1 MINEFM
7 LSWPLFKYTYLAG
20 WSIGLLL
27 SLLGV
32 LIVARD
38 QIFIG
43 AAISQASA
51 LGISIALVVLPFFS
65 GSIPEY
71 SHEYLIAAMAV
82 VFSIAASWFTSNKNL
97 AAESHEAVTGF
108 VFLACSSLSVILVS
122 KSPHG
127 MEEINRLLSSSIIG
141 ATIGDVTC
149 FTALF
154 LITAAALFFLWRQ
167 FTLLAID
174 HEMAFSIGI
183 PTTFYNAL
191 FSVWLGLA
199 LGLSIRVSGMLFVF
213 GGLVLPALAAKNISR
228 DIERMFILSPVISLV
243 SNISAFVF
251 ANYYDYP
258 PAQISVAFLSF
269 VLVIAWFVKAIRRGR
284 Y

>member
-1 MINEFM
+1 MINEFI
-7 LSWPLFKYTYLAG
+7 LSWQLFKYTYLAG

-51 LGISIALVVLPFFS
+51 LGISLALVILPAVS
-65 GSIPEY
+65 GIIPEY
-71 SHEYLIAAMAV
+71 LHECLIVAMAV
-82 VFSIAASWFTSNKNL
+82 IFSIAASWLTSNKNL
-97 AAESHEAVTGF
+97 VADSHEAVTGF

-127 MEEINRLLSSSIIG
+127 TEEINRLLSSSIIG
-141 ATIGDVTC
+141 ATIGDVSC
-149 FTALF
+149 FAALF
-154 LITAAALFFLWRQ
+154 LVTALTLRFLWRH
-167 FTLLAID
+167 FTLIAID
-174 HEMAFSIGI
+174 NEMAFSIGI
-183 PTTFYNAL
+183 PTSLYNLA
-191 FSVWLGLA
+191 FSIWLGLA

-213 GGLVLPALAAKNISR
+213 GGLVLPALAAKNFSH
-228 DIERMFILSPVISLV
+228 DIKRMFILSPIISLI
-243 SNISAFVF
+243 SNILAFVF

-269 VLVIAWFVKAIRRGR
+269 ILMSAWFIKIFRRSDG
-284 Y
+284 

>member
-1 MINEFM
+1 MIAEFI
-7 LSWPLFKYTYLAG
+7 LSWQLFKYTYLAG

-51 LGISIALVVLPFFS
+51 LGISLALAVLPLIS
-65 GSIPEY
+65 GIVPQY
-71 SHEYLIAAMAV
+71 SHEYLVVVMAV
-82 VFSIAASWFTSNKNL
+82 IFSIAASWFTSNKNL
-97 AAESHEAVTGF
+97 AADSHEAVTGF

-154 LITAAALFFLWRQ
+154 FITAGALFFLWRQ

-174 HEMAFSIGI
+174 QEMAFSIGI
-183 PTTFYNAL
+183 PAALYNTL
-191 FSVWLGLA
+191 FSAWLGLS

-228 DIERMFILSPVISLV
+228 DIERMFILSPVISLI
-243 SNISAFVF
+243 SNIFAFIF

-269 VLVIAWFVKAIRRGR
+269 VLMAAWFVKAFRRGR
-284 Y
+284 G